1 MMIETRFKYASM
13 AAFAIATEQG
23 WVGDLKREQRLAQ
36 AMYEAALKCEPT
48 RCPTMWAEGAVV
60 AKVVR
65 PTKKAKREQSL

>member
-1 MMIETRFKYASM
+1 MIETRFKYASL

-23 WVGDLKREQRLAQ
+23 WKDDSKRVQRLAY

-60 AKVVR
+60 SKVVK
-65 PTKKAKREQSL
+65 PSKRGKPYDS